1 VSTSPTQSSGAATQS
16 GGAGSGGV
24 GATPVGG

>member
-1 VSTSPTQSSGAATQS
+1 VTPTAPTTAGATDQSSSAS
-16 GGAGSGGV
+16 SGGV